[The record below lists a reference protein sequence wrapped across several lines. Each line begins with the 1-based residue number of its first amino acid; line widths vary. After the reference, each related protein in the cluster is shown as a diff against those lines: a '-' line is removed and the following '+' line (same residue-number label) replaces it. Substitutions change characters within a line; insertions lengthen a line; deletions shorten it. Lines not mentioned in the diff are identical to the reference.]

1 MKFLTAHWSS
11 VLLVTYT
18 APRDLL
24 TPLLPTGL
32 ELDQRDS
39 QCFVS
44 LVAFDF
50 LDTKVLGVPWPG
62 LRDFPELNLRFYVRQ
77 GEHRGVVF
85 VREYVPRRLVA
96 WMARAFYNEPYRAA
110 PMSSRVIDEA
120 DRLAFELRIACGGR
134 EHLLRA
140 VGEKPVTRPAPD
152 TVEHFFKEHEWGY
165 NRSRRGLTMRYR
177 VEHPVWDVYRMLD
190 FGVDVDWGLLYG
202 PQWKIMQCA
211 STYSVVLAV
220 GSRVAVYS
228 GQKLTNLGTSSICL
242 GNLGRPTKF

>member
-1 MKFLTAHWSS
+1 VRRLLSEEEIRMKFLTAHWSS

-50 LDTKVLGVPWPG
+50 LDTKALGVPWPG

-77 GEHRGVVF
+77 REHRGVVF
-85 VREYVPRRLVA
+85 VREYVPLHLVA

-120 DRLAFELRIACGGR
+120 NRLTFELQIDCGGR
-134 EHLLRA
+134 EHFLRA
-140 VGEKPVTRPAPD
+140 VGEKPVSRPGPD
-152 TVEHFFKEHEWGY
+152 TVEHFFKEHEWGF
-165 NRSRRGLTMRYR
+165 NRSRGGLTMRYR
-177 VEHPVWDVYRMLD
+177 VEHPIWDVYRVRD
-190 FGVDVDWGLLYG
+190 YGVDVDWGLLYG
-202 PQWKIMQCA
+202 PEWKIMQGA
-211 STYSVVLAV
+211 SPYSVVLAV

-228 GQKLTNLGTSSICL
+228 GQELTH
-242 GNLGRPTKF
+242 